1 MKKYL
6 AGILGFAMCIGFTIS
21 CSSVMTKTLI
31 DTVFSKRPIDKLLAD
46 IDSTQALFNS
56 VDKSIGAAR
65 NYLFD
70 FAANQER
77 KSQLQAS
84 EKELAEAAGDVE
96 RITIE
101 LKQVEAKEAKK
112 GDAKNSTA
120 ADSIAAK
127 QTKLAQ
133 RIEKANLLRAD
144 VIQRK
149 DEAIYFSKTN
159 GDLEKVRL
167 SEKQFKQISN
177 LLWNLKLAS
186 LQSQYLVE
194 NSGSMIVNATEVV
207 TNAKPTDLHYLKV
220 PKLKAALEKDLPEIK
235 KRSEYNF
242 ATVKAF
248 TEATNTIRKT
258 NPIPDPGNPT
268 KNDKFRP
275 VDEVF

>member
-21 CSSVMTKTLI
+21 CSSTLMQVAK
-31 DTVFSKRPIDKLLAD
+31 DTIGSKNPIGKLVAD

-56 VDKSIGAAR
+56 VDKSIGVAR

-77 KSQLQAS
+77 KAQLQAS
-84 EKELAEAAGDVE
+84 EKELAEAEGDVE

-101 LKQVEAKEAKK
+101 LKQAEEKDTKNGGAKK
-112 GDAKNSTA
+112 DTIEVKKS
-120 ADSIAAK
+120 
-127 QTKLAQ
+127 KLA
-133 RIEKANLLRAD
+133 RSLAKAELMQAD

-149 DEAIYFSKTN
+149 DEAIYFSQTN
-159 GDLEKVRL
+159 GDLEKLRL
-167 SEKQFKQISN
+167 SEKQFKQIKN
-177 LLWNLKLAS
+177 LFWNLKLAS
-186 LQSQYLVE
+186 VQSQYLVE

-207 TNAKPTDLHYLKV
+207 TNAKPTDMHYVKNAS
-220 PKLKAALEKDLPEIK
+220 KLKSAIEKDLPEIK
-235 KRSEYNF
+235 KRSEYNL

-248 TEATNTIRKT
+248 TEATNTIRKN
-258 NPIPDPGNPT
+258 NPVPDPGNPT